1 MQRTLQAT
9 NDSRPL
15 ARRIARQILSLWL
28 CVVALMFCGCAMS
41 APMHVLH
48 PSRLSVP
55 AAKRIAFAPIAARE
69 ALAAELEQAILA
81 QSPSVRG
88 ELQLL
93 TAQDLMAASPIR
105 LASTAPLTGDLT
117 ALMAARH
124 AQAELLLMG
133 EVVQDDLSGAQLEEN
148 ANVPPEIAQ
157 YKAINMP
164 LIGPSSLQRP
174 ERVAVAWRV
183 FDVASGQQLGSQTL
197 AIDRMV
203 ADREYPDLQYAF
215 PMPRERVIAASAR
228 QTWQSVAP
236 YLAKE
241 DVVIALPWFQP
252 GAGQIRRGNA
262 YARIGRWDQAEQE
275 WTIAASR
282 YPWSNSAKLN
292 LAIAQVARE
301 DFEAGKATLGTMG
314 PLRLRKRQAE
324 TLVWMDQR
332 HRWYHES
339 LGLTPPEGG
348 WAFPEPARDLPPP
361 APSTAPSPEE
371 APWWTVIPFTKPP
384 GWTWQQWIFQPWAL

>member
-1 MQRTLQAT
+1 
-9 NDSRPL
+9 
-15 ARRIARQILSLWL
+15 
-28 CVVALMFCGCAMS
+28 MS

-48 PSRLSVP
+48 PARLNVP
-55 AAKRIAFAPIAARE
+55 AAKRIAFAPIAARQG
-69 ALAAELEQAILA
+69 LATELEQAIRA
-81 QSPSVRG
+81 QSPTIRG

-93 TAQDLMAASPIR
+93 TAQELMAASPVR
-105 LASTAPLTGDLT
+105 LASTAPLTGDMT
-117 ALMAARH
+117 ALLAARS

-133 EVVQDDLSGAQLEEN
+133 EVVQDELGGTESDDKHPQAEIIQFGASGG
-148 ANVPPEIAQ
+148 
-157 YKAINMP
+157 P
-164 LIGPSSLQRP
+164 LIAPSNLQRP

-183 FDVASGQQLGSQTL
+183 FDVASGQQVGSQTL

-203 ADREYPDLQYAF
+203 ADREYPDLQIAI
-215 PMPRERVIAASAR
+215 PMPRDRVIAASAR
-228 QTWQSVAP
+228 QTWQAVAP
-236 YLAKE
+236 YMSKE

-252 GAGQIRRGNA
+252 GASQIRRGNA
-262 YARIGRWDQAEQE
+262 YARIGRWDMAEEE

-282 YPWSNSAKLN
+282 HPWSNSAKLN

-301 DFEAGKATLGTMG
+301 DFEAGKATLSTLG

-339 LGLTPPEGG
+339 LGLPPPDGG
-348 WAFPEPARDLPPP
+348 WSFPEPEREPQTLT
-361 APSTAPSPEE
+361 PSTAPDPQE

>member
-1 MQRTLQAT
+1 
-9 NDSRPL
+9 
-15 ARRIARQILSLWL
+15 
-28 CVVALMFCGCAMS
+28 MS

-69 ALAAELEQAILA
+69 SLASELEQAIRN
-81 QSPSVRG
+81 QSPTIRG
-88 ELQLL
+88 DLQLL
-93 TAQDLMAASPIR
+93 TAQDLMAASPVR
-105 LASTAPLTGDLT
+105 LASTAPLTGDMT
-117 ALMAARH
+117 ALLAARN

-133 EVVQDDLSGAQLEEN
+133 EVVQDELGGVDSESPNNQNPDVVQFNASGVPLIAP
-148 ANVPPEIAQ
+148 ANV
-157 YKAINMP
+157 
-164 LIGPSSLQRP
+164 QRP

-183 FDVASGQQLGSQTL
+183 FDVASGQQVGSQTL

-203 ADREYPDLQYAF
+203 ADREYPDLQIAL
-215 PMPRERVIAASAR
+215 PSPRERVIAASAR

-236 YLAKE
+236 YMSKE
-241 DVVIALPWFQP
+241 DVVIALPWLQP
-252 GAGQIRRGNA
+252 GASQIRRGNA
-262 YARIGRWDQAEQE
+262 YARIGRWDMAEQE

-301 DFEAGKATLGTMG
+301 DFEAGKATLETLG
-314 PLRLRKRQAE
+314 PWRLRQRQAE

-339 LGLTPPEGG
+339 LGLPPPEGG
-348 WAFPEPARDLPPP
+348 WAFPEPAREPQELK
-361 APSTAPSPEE
+361 PSTAPDPQD

-384 GWTWQQWIFQPWAL
+384 GWTWEQWIFQPWAL